1 MMPPVASSRRS
12 SFWQRWR
19 SWRRRTGCAS
29 SRTGPPPTARRGFD
43 VKRDWDGCHL
53 ESWRVGQVLSLLLHV
68 LVLHALHVQLL
79 LAPVTKKFNWKFSMN
94 WTHSAFHVNTGSY
107 RHRKINMICLHF
119 ATFDLCTI
127 RKGDEKVCYW
137 GVWPVYHHWSQ
148 LLPKFCIT
156 RNIRRSPSRGARSR
170 FFLRILRASSFWA
183 GLVGCEVGSHLCKWT

>member
-1 MMPPVASSRRS
+1 MPSTYSFSSRL
-12 SFWQRWR
+12 WQRNWLWKQGKHR
-19 SWRRRTGCAS
+19 DIQSLDTSTYFTGIRAHFS
-29 SRTGPPPTARRGFD
+29 LSPNVRN
-43 VKRDWDGCHL
+43 L
-53 ESWRVGQVLSLLLHV
+53 EIE
-68 LVLHALHVQLL
+68 
-79 LAPVTKKFNWKFSMN
+79 NWKFSMN
-94 WTHSAFHVNTGSY
+94 RTHSAFHVNAGSY
-107 RHRKINMICLHF
+107 RHRKNNRICPHF
-119 ATFDLCTI
+119 AIFDLCTI